1 MSSHAAVATNPAVRV
16 PAMEPAAEST
26 RSELAEALVRATE
39 AEIVENGIG
48 SLSMRAVAR
57 RVGVSHQAPGFL
69 FRDRKGMLTALA
81 VDGFDRLASALRD
94 AQEQLPSKASPA
106 ERIAAAGFAYVTFA
120 DHHAALHSVMMRPE
134 LQHVDDPDLVR
145 ARGESYATL
154 LGTIDEAHAAGW
166 GGGRSRDDLGLA
178 LWATVQGIVTLWR
191 DGDIQT
197 VYPGAS
203 IEDVTARIT
212 SVIASALDS

>member
-1 MSSHAAVATNPAVRV
+1 
-16 PAMEPAAEST
+16 MEPAAEST

-39 AEIVENGIG
+39 AEITENGIG

-81 VDGFDRLASALRD
+81 VDGFDRLANTLRD
-94 AQEQLPSKASPA
+94 TEERLPPKASPA
-106 ERIAAAGFAYVTFA
+106 ERLAASGFAYVTFA
-120 DHHAALHSVMMRPE
+120 DHHPALHSVMMRPE
-134 LQHVDDPDLVR
+134 LQHVDDPELVR
-145 ARGESYATL
+145 ARGEAYAVL

-166 GGGRSRDDLGLA
+166 GAGHSRDDLALS
-178 LWATVQGIVTLWR
+178 LWALVQGIVTLWR
-191 DGDIQT
+191 DGDIQA
-197 VYPGAS
+197 VYPDAS

-212 SVIASALDS
+212 GVIASALDS